1 MILRSIL
8 AVIAFLAVG
17 SLSFF
22 AAHQTRLVWFD
33 AAAAV
38 EAAAKYDA
46 KIVRDR
52 YGVPHISGQRDADV
66 AFGLA
71 FAHAQDDFPTLQRA
85 VLAARGRLANV
96 DGIQAAQGDF
106 LVHLLGIWSD
116 IDERY
121 ETDLSEPTR
130 ALLDGYAAGVNLY
143 AAQHRG
149 DVLPEAVPVK
159 GQDIVALFMLRLPF
173 FYGLD
178 EQLRVLLAGGEVEIP
193 PRKTAAA
200 RALAI
205 AIAPSREMS
214 SMEPHFYRPEGRV
227 SCFSCGTASLRSIAA
242 RQRSV

>member
-1 MILRSIL
+1 MSTESRRRKAITSSICS
-8 AVIAFLAVG
+8 ASG
-17 SLSFF
+17 
-22 AAHQTRLVWFD
+22 
-33 AAAAV
+33 
-38 EAAAKYDA
+38 
-46 KIVRDR
+46 
-52 YGVPHISGQRDADV
+52 PIS
-66 AFGLA
+66 
-71 FAHAQDDFPTLQRA
+71 T
-85 VLAARGRLANV
+85 
-96 DGIQAAQGDF
+96 
-106 LVHLLGIWSD
+106 
-116 IDERY
+116 ERY

-205 AIAPSREMS
+205 AIAPSRSADGATRLLLNPQGPFAGPLSWYEARVTS
-214 SMEPHFYRPEGRV
+214 GEGLERRRRTDPRLAAV
-227 SCFSCGTASLRSIAA
+227 SCRRRAGHRLGVLGQSSRTCSTSTRSRAIPTIASSIASTGIGA
-242 RQRSV
+242 G